1 MEQENNQIMN
11 AAIQVVPLEKSV
23 TAMEMIDR
31 SIEIIQKS
39 GMNYSVSAFETNVDG
54 TWEDII
60 SLLTNLRNQLK
71 NEAVEDALINVK
83 LQISNGK
90 SLVGEDK
97 TRKFK

>member
-1 MEQENNQIMN
+1 MEI
-11 AAIQVVPLEKSV
+11 V
-23 TAMEMIDR
+23 DR

-39 GMNYSVSAFETNVDG
+39 GLNYTVSAFETNVDG

-83 LQISNGK
+83 FQISNGK
-90 SLVGEDK
+90 SVLGVDK

>member
-1 MEQENNQIMN
+1 MEKENNQIMN

-39 GMNYSVSAFETNVDG
+39 GMNYSVTAFETNVDG

-60 SLLTNLRNQLK
+60 SLLTNLRNQLN

-83 LQISNGK
+83 FQISNGK
-90 SLVGEDK
+90 SVVGDDK